1 MIKGKPGLVAGV
13 LTFIGFVVLWQLV
26 SLLFLPA
33 FLPGPQELLARL
45 VVVYSETS
53 SYVVVWDTLRRI
65 ILGLISSM
73 IIGGVAGLIMGLHR
87 HVEAFL
93 DGWIMVLLTFPAVC
107 WAFLGVLWFGLS
119 DIGPIFTTV
128 LIVFPFVALNV
139 WEGTKAIDKEVID
152 MAKVYK
158 AGRNLIIRKV
168 IIPQLLPYLFSS
180 MRIALSLSWKIVL
193 VGEAFAVG
201 SGVGQQLMIHFEDTS
216 VDLMLAWGVSFMVFM
231 VLVDVLIFRSWERRA
246 FRWRHQVAT

>member
-1 MIKGKPGLVAGV
+1 MFKGNPGFWAGF
-13 LTFIGFVVLWQLV
+13 LTLLAFALLWQIV
-26 SLLFLPA
+26 SLFFLAA
-33 FLPGPQELLARL
+33 FLPGPWELFDR
-45 VVVYSETS
+45 VVTVYSESS
-53 SYVVVWDTLRRI
+53 SYVVMWDTLRRI
-65 ILGLISSM
+65 ILGLICAM
-73 IIGGVAGLIMGLHR
+73 VIGGIAGLIMGLHP
-87 HVEAFL
+87 HVEAFM
-93 DGWIMVLLTFPAVC
+93 DGWIMVLLTFPAIC

-158 AGRNLIIRKV
+158 ANRYLIVRKV
-168 IIPQLLPYLFSS
+168 IVPQLLPYLFSS

-201 SGVGQQLMIHFEDTS
+201 SGVGQKLIFHFENTS

>member
-1 MIKGKPGLVAGV
+1 MIKGRPGLMAGV
-13 LTFIGFVVLWQLV
+13 LTFVGFVVLWQVV
-26 SLLFLPA
+26 SFRFLPA
-33 FLPGPQELLARL
+33 FLPGPQELLSRL
-45 VVVYSETS
+45 LVVYSEPS
-53 SYVVVWDTLRRI
+53 SYTVVWDTLRRI
-65 ILGLISSM
+65 ILGLIASM
-73 IIGGVAGLIMGLHR
+73 IIGGFAGLIMGLHR

-107 WAFLGVLWFGLS
+107 WAFLAVLWFGLS
-119 DIGPIFTTV
+119 DVGPIFTTV

-139 WEGTKAIDKEVID
+139 WEGTKAIDREVID

-158 AGRNLIIRKV
+158 ANRHLIVRKV
-168 IIPQLLPYLFSS
+168 ILPQLLPYIFSS

-201 SGVGQQLMIHFEDTS
+201 SGVGQKLMIHFEDTS